1 MRKATLQANPFMLMM
16 DPQTV
21 FAAVERSER
30 LARLQRRVCR
40 PLDKIPMAMA
50 QDPALGTG
58 LAATPEADD
67 AED

>member
-21 FAAVERSER
+21 LAAVERSER

-40 PLDKIPMAMA
+40 PLDKIPVPMA
-50 QDPALGTG
+50 QDPSLGVS
-58 LAATPEADD
+58 AQSMDD
-67 AED
+67 FDEEE